1 MRVLNAL
8 RDNLELFLAWL
19 LNPLFFR
26 LRNTLKFSRKK
37 PYTENSSSVSRLP
50 NYAINQLKSKRF
62 ISLTRQYEMS
72 QFESQLS
79 RSSLYGAYFFL
90 DVLDQSNV
98 GKKLGQ
104 FTAEE
109 VKVLDIGTKNFD
121 IAPSIYRYCKTH
133 LPKSKNVHITGIEI
147 DAYRIYR
154 SFFSRY
160 DVAEFYRKLISV
172 DENEHHRYI
181 PGDFL
186 THEKQYDF
194 ISCFFPFVT
203 SYALLAWGLPR
214 AHLKPQQFVG
224 HILKS
229 LNPGGMAV
237 IINQTKKES
246 QLQKLFFE
254 KAKAACVSSEIQLG
268 FREGKPVGYLHVVTK
283 SRN

>member
-1 MRVLNAL
+1 MRLLNAL

-19 LNPLFFR
+19 LNPFFFR
-26 LRNTLKFSRKK
+26 LRNFLKFRRTK
-37 PYTENSSSVSRLP
+37 PYSENSSSVSRLP
-50 NYAINQLKSKRF
+50 NYALNQLKSKRF
-62 ISLTRQYEMS
+62 ILLTEQYEMS

-98 GKKLGQ
+98 GEKINQ
-104 FTAEE
+104 ITDEE
-109 VKVLDIGTKNFD
+109 VHVLDIGTKNFD
-121 IAPSIYRYCKTH
+121 IAPAMYRYFKTH
-133 LPKSKNVHITGIEI
+133 LPTSPQLHITGIEI

-154 SFFSRY
+154 SLFSRY

-181 PGDFL
+181 SGDFL
-186 THEKQYDF
+186 THEKQYNF

-214 AHLKPQQFVG
+214 AHLKPQQFVD

-229 LNPGGMAV
+229 LSPGGIAV
-237 IINQTKKES
+237 VVNQTKKES
-246 QLQKLFFE
+246 DLQKLFFE
-254 KAKAACVSSEIQLG
+254 KAKAACVSSEIQLD
-268 FREGKPVGYLHVVTK
+268 FREGQPVGYLHVITK
-283 SRN
+283 SLS